1 MYRKSSVRSII
12 TMNLVVDLRK
22 KKYEV
27 WRGMWYSRLYWLVI
41 LTCETNG
48 CQSGCEM
55 RSLEHSCSFMWC
67 QCARNFQFRFLFVLL
82 FPCLFHFFFLS
93 FHISFFLSVFLSV
106 CLSFCLSFVRSFVT
120 LVLLF
125 VRSFFSLFLSLFL
138 SFVRSFS
145 FSLPLSFVRS
155 SYFPVQDPDKHYSVR
170 SKLCMIKNS
179 PQTRPKN
186 PDNIEISLP
195 LSKVLSA
202 STFGSSSSICF

>member
-67 QCARNFQFRFLFVLL
+67 QCARYFQFRFLFFLL

-93 FHISFFLSVFLSV
+93 FHISFFLSVCLLICLSIFLSFFR
-106 CLSFCLSFVRSFVT
+106 SFVRHSRSFVRSFV
-120 LVLLF
+120 LL
-125 VRSFFSLFLSLFL
+125 
-138 SFVRSFS
+138 S